1 MLLKMLLYCRWHR
14 NVTRSAFI
22 ILFPSRETVAAA
34 GGKCLEVE
42 AVILASSFVHF
53 LYFRVH
59 FLILRRPHNFIS
71 FTLKFFF
78 LLCRKLLF
86 DIIKKDIKYFD
97 IFSLTINEF

>member
-1 MLLKMLLYCRWHR
+1 MLLYCRWHR

-42 AVILASSFVHF
+42 AAILASSFVRF

-59 FLILRRPHNFIS
+59 FLILRRPHNFI
-71 FTLKFFF
+71 FF
-78 LLCRKLLF
+78 
-86 DIIKKDIKYFD
+86 
-97 IFSLTINEF
+97 SH